1 MLTRELIYINISIRY
16 ILIYMN
22 MYIKKK
28 NQDSYSVS
36 KQNAV
41 TDANFWKNAAY
52 LSGIAYTASVI
63 FYLLFCFSLTWD
75 FNFNLKAPPKKVN
88 FHQLDGREER
98 TMRDLKMDAADS
110 LKKSNMLQSPFILGE
125 GRDSLKGTERGSVG
139 RGMGGWQA
147 AIKTAPGFILA
158 KNFAFPSA
166 NRGLEPGI
174 AARPHRGRLLGGGS
188 GRRRRREKPQR
199 GEEKKKMAQRL
210 SPDRRHGDFPAWNR
224 GLKGTP
230 E

>member
-1 MLTRELIYINISIRY
+1 
-16 ILIYMN
+16 
-22 MYIKKK
+22 
-28 NQDSYSVS
+28 
-36 KQNAV
+36 
-41 TDANFWKNAAY
+41 
-52 LSGIAYTASVI
+52 
-63 FYLLFCFSLTWD
+63 
-75 FNFNLKAPPKKVN
+75 
-88 FHQLDGREER
+88 
-98 TMRDLKMDAADS
+98 MDAADS

-125 GRDSLKGTERGSVG
+125 GRDSLKGTEQGTWGGLGG
-139 RGMGGWQA
+139 RQA

-158 KNFAFPSA
+158 KNFAFPFA
-166 NRGLEPGI
+166 NRRLEPGI

-230 E
+230 EEPTGADRGPPVPPLCEEAVGGARSGRVGAPGAARWEQWGR